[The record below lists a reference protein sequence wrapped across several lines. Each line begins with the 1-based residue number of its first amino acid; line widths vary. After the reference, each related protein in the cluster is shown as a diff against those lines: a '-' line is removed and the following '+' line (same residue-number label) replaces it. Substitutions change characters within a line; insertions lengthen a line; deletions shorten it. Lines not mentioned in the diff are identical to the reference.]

1 MMRILVT
8 GCYGYIGSVL
18 VTRLLAQRHQVF
30 GLDSGLYRDWV
41 LDDERL
47 IVPCV
52 ADDVRDVTRADLVG
66 LDAVIHLGV
75 PAVFCTTWASQSWS
89 REPASTTG
97 FPGDLLVQ
105 LGQATPIFVE
115 VKGPDWEGEFQSEME
130 KEEFLERKS
139 LGKYVDGEA
148 RAGSPVQIPFT
159 VIRDNALKKFADD
172 RPNMAV
178 VVDDM
183 MLSPADARGV
193 IDGQVEAFFRE
204 PATTR
209 LGAILFLLPEFPAG
223 SASRYVSNFYD
234 NAAALVPCQLPKAAV
249 AVLADRAEQDS
260 AMVDAE
266 PRRWSEDHQ
275 GSLEDLARR
284 LCASA
289 QTP

>member
-1 MMRILVT
+1 MPVSFPRSAGPYVQRIFQNSRWART
-8 GCYGYIGSVL
+8 GSGTLSKSYAAEMEDTLRFYDRQG
-18 VTRLLAQRHQVF
+18 RLQPRLNRLRGNRRELFAELA
-30 GLDSGLYRDWV
+30 
-41 LDDERL
+41 E
-47 IVPCV
+47 
-52 ADDVRDVTRADLVG
+52 ARAGRFLHDLG
-66 LDAVIHLGV
+66 FAILE
-75 PAVFCTTWASQSWS
+75 W
-89 REPASTTG
+89 EPASTTG

-148 RAGSPVQIPFT
+148 RAASPVQIPFT

-249 AVLADRAEQDS
+249 AVL
-260 AMVDAE
+260 
-266 PRRWSEDHQ
+266 
-275 GSLEDLARR
+275 GG
-284 LCASA
+284 
-289 QTP
+289 